1 MPIIVPQLRKAF
13 GPRITAKFP
22 PRKLLSLTPVQV
34 EERREQLEK
43 YLQEVCQDHAITLS
57 SLFTGFF
64 LNAQKVC
71 FKFIMNM
78 QGKEGGELAI
88 SLDMS
93 ADYFFNSPLD
103 NTQIFAAC

>member
-1 MPIIVPQLRKAF
+1 M
-13 GPRITAKFP
+13 
-22 PRKLLSLTPVQV
+22 LSLTPVQV

-71 FKFIMNM
+71 FKFFMNM